1 MNPDK
6 VAQRT
11 EDTRVN
17 PDKVAQRTEDKQCE
31 SR

>member
-1 MNPDK
+1 MNPDN

-11 EDTRVN
+11 NTVN
-17 PDKVAQRTEDKQCE
+17 PDNVAQSTEDKQCE

>member
-6 VAQRT
+6 MAQRT
-11 EDTRVN
+11 NSVN
-17 PDKVAQRTEDKQCE
+17 PDKVAQRTEDKQCD